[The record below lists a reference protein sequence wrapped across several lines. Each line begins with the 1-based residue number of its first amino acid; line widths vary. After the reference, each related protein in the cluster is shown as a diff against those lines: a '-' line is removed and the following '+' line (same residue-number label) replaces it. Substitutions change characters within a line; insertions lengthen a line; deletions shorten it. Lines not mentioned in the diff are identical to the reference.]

1 MAAPVA
7 TCCPTIQNLSV
18 GGTGVVAVAQ
28 DIAGTRAVALPVC
41 FPARALLPLAPF
53 SAKTFHLS
61 LPSPW
66 TDFLVQT
73 PDRYLVELP
82 ILE

>member
-1 MAAPVA
+1 MLPNH
-7 TCCPTIQNLSV
+7 TNLSRN
-18 GGTGVVAVAQ
+18 GTGVVTVAQ
-28 DIAGTRAVALPVC
+28 DIAGTRTVALPVC

-53 SAKTFHLS
+53 SAETFHLS

-66 TDFLVQT
+66 ADFLGQT